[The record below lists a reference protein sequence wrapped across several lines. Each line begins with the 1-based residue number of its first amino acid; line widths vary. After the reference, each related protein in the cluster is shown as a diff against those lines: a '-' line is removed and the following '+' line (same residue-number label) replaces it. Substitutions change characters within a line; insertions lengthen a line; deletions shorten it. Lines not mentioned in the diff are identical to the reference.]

1 MELMANHAPA
11 RESGHSP
18 TVQLLRIMKLTALM
32 LLAAT
37 LTVSART
44 GAQRVTL
51 NVKNVSLNKIF
62 TEIEKQTGYSF
73 VYNNRIIE
81 SAKPVTLTVKASTVE
96 DVLKLAF
103 KGQPF
108 NFQLKDN
115 TIIVIPETASVPPV
129 ISIAEPP
136 ANIDVHGVVKDE
148 ARKPAAGV
156 SVRVKGTNKGTTTND
171 NGEFKLMGIDPNS
184 TLVFSSINLETYE
197 TRLGGRA
204 EVVLVMKAKVSKLQ
218 DVEVAS
224 ISTGYQ
230 TIPRERATGS
240 FAFVDNETLNRKV
253 STNILDRIYD
263 VTPGLYYNSIT
274 NIPSVSNKSN
284 IVIRGRSTIN
294 SNPNPLIILDNFP
307 YDGDLSTINPND
319 IENITV
325 LKDAAAAS
333 IWGAFAGNGVIVITS
348 KKGKYSQPLRVSVNA
363 NVSIGNKPDLY
374 YAPQTSVSDWIDLE
388 VLLFQKGAYTST
400 LASGSR
406 PVVSPVVDILAN
418 RKAGLISATDSASQI
433 DALRRFDTR
442 DDLTKHMYQQSVN
455 QQYSISLNG
464 GNANNKYSFSA
475 SFDNNRPSLTYNSFQ
490 RTVINASNTYALLK
504 QKLELSMSVQ
514 LSQGNTI
521 NNQSG
526 VTTTSP
532 YLRLADNS
540 GNALVAPMDLRQGY
554 KDTVGQ
560 GKLLDWN
567 YRPLDEMSNGSN
579 VTKVNDVHLN
589 LGLRYKILKGL
600 DASFMYQYNTGTND
614 NQIYYSPQTYFTRN
628 LINRYAQINYTA
640 GTVNFIIPLGGIL
653 DKASNNYTSQNT
665 RLQANYEYSWKSD
678 HRVNILAGSELRTI
692 DIVAYSNRQ
701 YGYDPT
707 VGTIAFVDLK
717 TTYPQLPSG
726 STSQIPNTIKNGS
739 SNYNY
744 ISLFANVSYSYKQRY
759 TLSSS
764 IRKDESNIFG
774 VSANQKG
781 VPLYSI
787 GASWEINKESFYKP
801 GWLPYLKLRVT
812 GGSSGNVNQNV
823 AALATAIYSS
833 SLNLWGQQTAGQ
845 LTSPNAS
852 LRWEKVN
859 ILNLGLDFSSKNDR
873 LSGSVEY
880 YFKKGYDLIASSPID
895 PTTGI
900 VNFRGNTADMQARG
914 IDLVLNSRNI
924 ANKRFIWV
932 SNLIFSYVLDKVAS
946 YNVPIGTISS
956 YTNSITTINPIVGR
970 PLYSVLSYQ
979 FAGLDSVGNPQGMLD
994 GKVSEAYSSLS
1005 SSKNFDNLK
1014 YSGPALPPFFGSLR
1028 NTFTYRSFS
1037 LYVNINYKF
1046 GYYFRRTSFTGS
1058 NYTNERVADYN
1069 LRWQKAGDE
1078 NITNVPSL
1086 AYPVNGTRDQFFANS
1101 DALIEKGDN
1110 IRLQDVQ
1117 LSYNFSSLKFL
1128 QKLFIRTAQ
1137 FYFNANN
1144 LGILWR
1150 ANEKGLDPDAALY
1163 PIPQSYTL
1171 GLRVDF

>member
-148 ARKPAAGV
+148 AGKPAAGV

-475 SFDNNRPSLTYNSFQ
+475 SFDNNQPNRTYNSYQ
-490 RTVINASNTYALLK
+490 RTVINASNTYALFK
-504 QKLELSMSVQ
+504 QRLELSMSVQ
-514 LSQGNTI
+514 LSQGNTF
-521 NNQSG
+521 NNSG
-526 VTTTSP
+526 SIITSSP
-532 YLRLADNS
+532 YLRLTDNS
-540 GNALVAPMDLRQGY
+540 GNSVVTPRDLRQGY

-560 GKLLDWN
+560 GKLLSWD
-567 YRPLDEMSNGSN
+567 YRPRDEMSNGSN
-579 VTKVNDVHLN
+579 VIKVNDVHLN
-589 LGLRYKILKGL
+589 LGVRYKILKGL

-614 NQIYYSPQTYFTRN
+614 NQIYYSQQTYFTRD
-628 LINRYAQINYTA
+628 LINRYAQINYSA
-640 GTVNFIIPLGGIL
+640 SSANFIIPLGGIL
-653 DKASNNYTSQNT
+653 DRSNNNYTSQNT
-665 RLQANYEYSWKSD
+665 RLQINYEYNWGGD
-678 HRVNILAGSELRTI
+678 HRLNMLAGSELRTI
-692 DIVAYSNRQ
+692 DGEAYSNRQ
-701 YGYDPT
+701 YGYDPA
-707 VGTIAFVDLK
+707 VGTSAFVDYK
-717 TTYPQLPSG
+717 TIYPQMPSG
-726 STSQIPNTIKNGS
+726 NAQIPNVLKNSS

-744 ISLFANVSYSYKQRY
+744 ISFLGNAAYSYKRRY
-759 TLSSS
+759 TLSGSV
-764 IRKDESNIFG
+764 RKDESNIFG

-787 GASWEINKESFYKP
+787 GASWEISKEAFYKVD
-801 GWLPYLKLRVT
+801 WLPYLKLKVT
-812 GGSSGNVNQNV
+812 SGSSGNVNQNV
-823 AALATAIYSS
+823 AALATATYSS
-833 SLNLWGQQTAGQ
+833 FLNSWGQQTAGQ
-845 LTSPNAS
+845 LTPPNES
-852 LRWEKVN
+852 LRWERVN
-859 ILNLGLDFSSKNDR
+859 ILNLGLNFTSKNDH
-873 LSGSVEY
+873 LTGNVEY
-880 YFKKGYDLIASSPID
+880 YIKKGSDLIASSPID
-895 PTTGI
+895 PTSGI
-900 VNFRGNTADMQARG
+900 ATFTGNTADMQAQG
-914 IDLVLNSRNI
+914 VDIVLNSKNI
-924 ANKRFIWV
+924 FTKYFTWSTNFIF
-932 SNLIFSYVLDKVAS
+932 NYVADKVTS
-946 YNVPIGTISS
+946 YNVPKGTISA
-956 YTNSITTINPIVGR
+956 YTASFATIAPLVGK
-970 PLYSVLSYQ
+970 PLYSVLTYQ
-979 FAGLDSVGNPQGMLD
+979 FAGLDSVGNPQVLLD
-994 GKVSEAYSSLS
+994 GKVSEAYSIIR

-1014 YSGPALPPFFGSLR
+1014 YNGPALPPFFGSLR
-1028 NTFTYRSFS
+1028 NTFTYRNLS

-1046 GYYFRRTSFTGS
+1046 GYYFRRLSFTGS
-1058 NYTNERVADYN
+1058 NYTNPNVADYN
-1069 LRWQKAGDE
+1069 FRWQKSGDE
-1078 NITNVPSL
+1078 KITNVPAL
-1086 AYPVNGTRDQFFANS
+1086 TYPVNSTRDEIFANS
-1101 DALIEKGDN
+1101 DVLIEKGDN
-1110 IRLQDVQ
+1110 VRLQDIQ
-1117 LSYNFSSLKFL
+1117 LSYNFSSIKFL
-1128 QKLFIRTAQ
+1128 QKLPIRTAQ

-1150 ANEKGLDPDAALY
+1150 ANKKRLDPDATLY
-1163 PIPQSYTL
+1163 PIPRSYTL
-1171 GLRVDF
+1171 GFRVDF